1 MISRMVT
8 RSVSLLFILFAMIA
22 GLFVQGSGAQKC
34 KGMEVKYENEIQYPN
49 SARAARIQGEVA
61 LQVHIATDGTV
72 TADIVSGPS
81 VLAESAKRFV
91 ETWSVP
97 WPKDAP
103 PTACAPVLHVSYKLK
118 SDNFN
123 VKTKLPTHIVVEA
136 PPIETNEPTPH

>member
-1 MISRMVT
+1 MALRRAAVFLWMTV
-8 RSVSLLFILFAMIA
+8 LA
-22 GLFVQGSGAQKC
+22 GACTAQKC

-72 TADIVSGPS
+72 TADVVSGPP
-81 VLAESAKRFV
+81 VLAQSAKRFV
-91 ETWSVP
+91 ETWSVT

-118 SDNFN
+118 GDFN

-136 PPIETNEPTPH
+136 PPIETNEPAPH